1 MKKAIATIFAIL
13 LLTALSLPVTRNA
26 EQGPLTEIDR
36 SEAPGQFVR
45 LSGGDVLF
53 ELQGPEDGP
62 VVVFIHGFS
71 VPSYTWER
79 NAAFLAQRGYR
90 VLSFDLYGR
99 GYSARPDLSYDRM
112 TFVNQVAELLDALG
126 IGQQVTLVG
135 ISMGGAI
142 VAAFAAEHPA
152 KVERLVL
159 LAPFNRPIDIGPLK
173 TPVLGEYLGYAF
185 YVPDLPEKQRGDFVT
200 PAAQDEW
207 VDRYRVQMQY
217 DGFRRAILATARH
230 FIQSD
235 PSIDFET
242 VGAAGMPTL
251 LLWGDSDS
259 TFPAEQ
265 SQDVL
270 KALGDNARY
279 HLVPGAG
286 HALHYEK
293 ADKINDLIAAFLE
306 RDASVIEKGVAEF
319 DSP

>member
-1 MKKAIATIFAIL
+1 MKRFIL
-13 LLTALSLPVTRNA
+13 ILGLILILAAASLPFVRDV
-26 EQGPLTEIDR
+26 ERGPLTEEAR
-36 SEAPGQFVR
+36 SAAPGQFIR
-45 LSGGDVLF
+45 LSGGDVHF
-53 ELQGPEDGP
+53 RLQGPENGP
-62 VVVFIHGFS
+62 VIVFVHGFS

-79 NAAFLAQRGYR
+79 NAAYLAKRGYR

-112 TFVNQVAELLDALG
+112 TFVTQVAELLDALG
-126 IGQQVTLVG
+126 IEQQVTLVG

-142 VAAFAAEHPA
+142 VAAFTAEYPA
-152 KVERLVL
+152 RVERTVF

-173 TPVLGEYLGYAF
+173 TPVLGEFLGYAF
-185 YVPDLPEKQRGDFVT
+185 YVPDLPEKQRGDFVN
-200 PAAQDEW
+200 AAGQDEW
-207 VDRYRVQMQY
+207 IDRYRVQMQY

-235 PSIDFET
+235 PSIDFKA
-242 VGAAGMPTL
+242 VGDAGIPAL

-265 SQDVL
+265 SQGVL
-270 KALGDNARY
+270 NALGDNARY
-279 HLVPGAG
+279 HLVAGAG
-286 HALHYEK
+286 HALHYEN
-293 ADKINDLIAAFLE
+293 ADKVNSLITAFLE